1 MQTCQVFNC
10 KEDNFVPS
18 FAFTDVIHN
27 EIEFHEQVFPQS
39 DNNEI
44 QNDLDSESGMLL
56 DYENDILIESGGNI
70 EIVRQNITIDTL
82 NNKFQTF
89 NLKQP
94 NLMTNL
100 VKRIHLQK
108 IIYLLKL
115 IYLLKIIHL

>member
-1 MQTCQVFNC
+1 
-10 KEDNFVPS
+10 
-18 FAFTDVIHN
+18 
-27 EIEFHEQVFPQS
+27 
-39 DNNEI
+39 
-44 QNDLDSESGMLL
+44 MLL

-100 VKRIHLQK
+100 VKRIDLQK
-108 IIYLLKL
+108 IIY
-115 IYLLKIIHL
+115 